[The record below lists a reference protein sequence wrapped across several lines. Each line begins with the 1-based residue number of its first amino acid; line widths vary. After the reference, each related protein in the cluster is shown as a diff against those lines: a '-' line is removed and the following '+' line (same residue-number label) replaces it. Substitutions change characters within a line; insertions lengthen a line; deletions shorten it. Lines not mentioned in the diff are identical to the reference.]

1 MIGESCDATSQAHAM
16 GIVGLAWGMGTVGG
30 TLSLRRVAQC
40 VRLESDARRC
50 KHAAFFV
57 FAGPLIGGLLSHPCR
72 HTSYLPGCST
82 RESLFRKR
90 CEVSTCIG
98 G

>member
-1 MIGESCDATSQAHAM
+1 MIGESCEATGQAHAM

-30 TLSLRRVAQC
+30 ALCNASRPRVSADCRYEHQ
-40 VRLESDARRC
+40 
-50 KHAAFFV
+50 HAKLLV
-57 FAGPLIGGLLSHPCR
+57 YAGPLIGGLLSHPCR

-90 CEVSTCIG
+90 
-98 G
+98 